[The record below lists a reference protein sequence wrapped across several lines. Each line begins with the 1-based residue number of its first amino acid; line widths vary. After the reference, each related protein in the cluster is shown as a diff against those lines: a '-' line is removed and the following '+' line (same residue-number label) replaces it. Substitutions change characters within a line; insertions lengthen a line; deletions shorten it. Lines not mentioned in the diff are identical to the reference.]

1 VQLKLQI
8 ASEGGKM
15 NIRKSDGNR
24 SIRIFFAAAVAFFAA
39 ALMGSS
45 FDWHQSIAEGKDGR
59 KTNTV
64 RIRVLP
70 DASAKGA
77 KKGASGHVSLV
88 VLTTDRFDALTIDPA
103 TVTFA
108 GASVSM
114 DGNGKYKVSSEDIDG
129 DGMDDLVV
137 NFSLKDLQVGRQP
150 TKADFRARTVDGAQ
164 VESHECV
171 QSSGEP
177 CGGQL
182 IPAPR
187 ANKKGVKR
195 VIEIKPQ
202 VVQAIVLAEN
212 FDGVAAPALPAGW
225 TTSFTNG
232 AANCTPTGTCVLG
245 SNWVTTTNLP
255 SSAPNAAFHNEPA
268 CVTDN
273 LLVTPGIAIT
283 GSSPILTFSNQ
294 FNLESGF
301 DGTVLEI
308 STDGGATW
316 ADVTSGAIGGS
327 FIQGGYNDTI
337 SVNFLSPIPG
347 RMAWSG
353 LSGGTT
359 TTPAYIT
366 TRVNLGPN
374 LAGKTINIRW
384 RTATDCD
391 LAAPGT
397 SGQWVDDVSL
407 DDTDCVITCP
417 ANITVSND
425 LNQCGAVVNYPAP
438 TTTGTCGTITC
449 SPASGSFFPV
459 GTTTIT
465 CSTTVGP
472 ICTFTITVIDTQP
485 PSITCPAN
493 VTAVSAITCP
503 PTAGVA
509 VSFPDPTASDNCPG
523 VTTACVPPSGS
534 PLPPGTTTV
543 TCTAT
548 DLAGNTA
555 TCSFSVSVFDACLQD
570 DSNPTNV
577 ILFNTSTGEF
587 RACCGGTVFT
597 GVGTVT
603 AQGCDFTLQSNSP
616 TFRVLAKWSSA
627 YLRGSGSVQFP
638 PGTTRCVITDRDI
651 RNNSCVCQ

>member
-1 VQLKLQI
+1 MYTQR
-8 ASEGGKM
+8 SD
-15 NIRKSDGNR
+15 RKR
-24 SIRIFFAAAVAFFAA
+24 STRLFFAATVAFFAA
-39 ALMGSS
+39 ALMGVN
-45 FDWHQSIAEGKDGR
+45 FDLHGSVVEGKGKGDTTSVG
-59 KTNTV
+59 
-64 RIRVLP
+64 IRVLTG
-70 DASAKGA
+70 ASAKGA
-77 KKGASGHVSLV
+77 KKGASRYLPLA
-88 VLTTDRFDALTIDPA
+88 VLSTDSFDALKVDPS

-108 GASVSM
+108 GASVSR
-114 DGNGKYKVSSEDIDG
+114 DGNGKYKVHAEDVDG
-129 DGMDDLVV
+129 NGMDDLVV
-137 NFSLKDLQVGRQP
+137 TLSLKDLQVGPQP
-150 TKADFRARTVDGAQ
+150 AKADFSARTFDGAP

-171 QSSGEP
+171 QASGEP

-182 IPAPR
+182 LPAP
-187 ANKKGVKR
+187 AKNKKGTR
-195 VIEIKPQ
+195 RDMEFMPQ
-202 VVQAIVLAEN
+202 SAQAIVLAEN

-232 AANCTPTGTCVLG
+232 AATCAPSGTCVLG
-245 SNWVTTTNLP
+245 GNWVTTTTLP
-255 SSAPNAAFHNEPA
+255 SSAPNAAFHDEPI

-273 LLVTPGIAIT
+273 VLVTPAIAIT

-294 FNLESGF
+294 FNLETGF

-337 SVNFLSPIPG
+337 SVNFLSPIAG

-391 LAAPGT
+391 LRAANT

-407 DDTDCVITCP
+407 DDTDCLITCP

-425 LNQCGAVVNYPAP
+425 PNQCGAVVNYPAP

-449 SPASGSFFPV
+449 SPASGSFYPV
-459 GTTTIT
+459 GTTTVT
-465 CSTTVGP
+465 CTTTVGP
-472 ICTFTITVIDTQP
+472 ICTFTITVVDTQP

-493 VTAVSAITCP
+493 VTAVTAITCP
-503 PTAGVA
+503 PSTSTVVNFAA
-509 VSFPDPTASDNCPG
+509 PTASDNCPG
-523 VTTACVPPSGS
+523 VVTVCNPPSGS
-534 PLPPGTTTV
+534 MLPVGTTTV

-548 DLAGNTA
+548 DVAGNTA
-555 TCSFSVSVFDACLQD
+555 TCSFSVTTFNACIQD
-570 DSNPTNV
+570 DSNPTSV
-577 ILFNTSTGEF
+577 ILFNTFTGEF
-587 RACCGGTVFT
+587 RACCQGTVFT

-603 AQGCDFTLQSNSP
+603 AQGCDFTLQSNSS
-616 TFRVLAKWSSA
+616 TFRVTAKWSSV
-627 YLRGSGSVQFP
+627 YFRGSGSVQAP
-638 PGTTRCVITDRDI
+638 PGFTRCLITDRDI
-651 RNNSCVCQ
+651 RNNTCDCQ

>member
-1 VQLKLQI
+1 MDIQKND
-8 ASEGGKM
+8 GK
-15 NIRKSDGNR
+15 R
-24 SIRIFFAAAVAFFAA
+24 SIRLFYAAAVVFFAA
-39 ALMGSS
+39 ALMGAN
-45 FDWHQSIAEGKDGR
+45 FDRHQSVAEGKDNG

-70 DASAKGA
+70 GAPAKGA
-77 KKGASGHVSLV
+77 KKDASGHLSLV

-114 DGNGKYKVSSEDIDG
+114 DGNGKYKVSTEDVDG
-129 DGMDDLVV
+129 NGMDDLVV
-137 NFSLKDLQVGRQP
+137 TFSLKDLQVGPQP
-150 TKADFRARTVDGAQ
+150 AKADFHARTFDGASA
-164 VESHECV
+164 ESHECV
-171 QSSGEP
+171 QASGEP
-177 CGGQL
+177 CGGRL
-182 IPAPR
+182 LPAPGR
-187 ANKKGVKR
+187 DKKLTKRGVKLGPR
-195 VIEIKPQ
+195 S
-202 VVQAIVLAEN
+202 VQAIVLAEN
-212 FDGVAAPALPAGW
+212 FDGVVPPALPAGW

-232 AANCTPTGTCVLG
+232 AATCAPSGTCVLG

-255 SSAPNAAFHNEPA
+255 SSAPNAAFHDEPI

-273 LLVTPGIAIT
+273 VLVTPAIAIT
-283 GSSPILTFSNQ
+283 GPSPILTFSNQ

-327 FIQGGYNDTI
+327 FLQGGYNDTI
-337 SVNFLSPIPG
+337 SVNFLSPIAG

-359 TTPAYIT
+359 TTPAYLI

-391 LAAPGT
+391 LRASNT
-397 SGQWVDDVSL
+397 SGQWVDEVSL

-417 ANITVSND
+417 ANITVAND

-465 CSTTVGP
+465 CTTTAGP
-472 ICTFTITVIDTQP
+472 ICTFTITVIDVQP

-503 PTAGVA
+503 PTAGA
-509 VSFPDPTASDNCPG
+509 IVSFPAPTASDNCPG
-523 VTTACVPPSGS
+523 VVTVCNPPSGT

-555 TCSFSVSVFDACLQD
+555 TCSFTVSVFDACLQD

-597 GVGTVT
+597 GTGTVT
-603 AQGCDFTLQSNSP
+603 AQGCDFTLQSNST
-616 TFRVLAKWSSA
+616 TFRVTAKWSSA

-638 PGTTRCVITDRDI
+638 PGSTRCVITDRDI